1 MAKSIFSFCDNF
13 KLVQLFLPRLRI
25 QFLIISNCINNILAF
40 ISKGNFCSALRGG
53 LRHFM
58 ERRKVLRREVLA
70 TTCGSLLP
78 KYPFTDVILQT
89 RSCGSPRKYYLDILQ
104 YKNQPS
110 SKMRLCPNHTLSLSI
125 VSTGTQVGP
134 EILQKV
140 CENIFKLLSKDTPP
154 LETQSRD
161 TSPPL
166 RDF

>member
-1 MAKSIFSFCDNF
+1 MTSWRQR
-13 KLVQLFLPRLRI
+13 V
-25 QFLIISNCINNILAF
+25 F
-40 ISKGNFCSALRGG
+40 ISKGNFCSVFRGG

-78 KYPFTDVILQT
+78 KYLFTDVILQT
-89 RSCGSPRKYYLDILQ
+89 RSCESPRKYHLDILQ

-110 SKMRLCPNHTLSLSI
+110 SKMRLCPNHTFSLSI

-134 EILQKV
+134 EIFQKV

-154 LETQSRD
+154 LKPKAGTLLLLQETSNGTLQR
-161 TSPPL
+161 PPL
-166 RDF
+166 SQLQSSVFC

>member
-25 QFLIISNCINNILAF
+25 QFLIISNCINNILAS

-110 SKMRLCPNHTLSLSI
+110 SKMRLCPNHTFSLSI

-134 EILQKV
+134 KILQKV

-166 RDF
+166 THF

>member
-1 MAKSIFSFCDNF
+1 MTSWRQR
-13 KLVQLFLPRLRI
+13 V
-25 QFLIISNCINNILAF
+25 F
-40 ISKGNFCSALRGG
+40 ISKGNFCSVFRGG

-70 TTCGSLLP
+70 TICSGSLLP

-134 EILQKV
+134 KILQKV
-140 CENIFKLLSKDTPP
+140 CEDIFKLLSKDTPP
-154 LETQSRD
+154 LDTQSRD
-161 TSPPL
+161 TSSGTLQQPPL
-166 RDF
+166 LQLQSSVFY

>member
-53 LRHFM
+53 FGIFM

-89 RSCGSPRKYYLDILQ
+89 RSCGSPCKYYLDILQ

-125 VSTGTQVGP
+125 VSSRTQTGP
-134 EILQKV
+134 KILQKV
-140 CENIFKLLSKDTPP
+140 
-154 LETQSRD
+154 
-161 TSPPL
+161 
-166 RDF
+166 

>member
-1 MAKSIFSFCDNF
+1 M
-13 KLVQLFLPRLRI
+13 
-25 QFLIISNCINNILAF
+25 F

-53 LRHFM
+53 FGNFM

-140 CENIFKLLSKDTPP
+140 CEDIFKLLSKDTPP

-161 TSPPL
+161 TSPVL
-166 RDF
+166 MGHFSSLLCRSCSLQSFTRRQAVFV